1 MESSA
6 PTESMSTRTI
16 GVAIPI
22 PEPYGSEL
30 QHWRKI
36 FGDPHADAIP
46 THVTLLPPTEVP
58 ADALAEVEDHL
69 RAVAEAGQPFEMELR
84 GTGTFRPASPVVFVQ
99 VARGISECERV
110 EPCVRSG
117 PLARPL
123 RFPYHPHVTVAHDV
137 AADDLDRAYAE
148 LAAWTATFW
157 VWGFSLYEH
166 GEDRVWR
173 PQRDYVFGHALPGPT
188 TAD

>member
-1 MESSA
+1 MTADLPS
-6 PTESMSTRTI
+6 RTI

-22 PEPYGSEL
+22 PEPYGGEL
-30 QHWRKI
+30 QRWRKI

-58 ADALAEVEDHL
+58 ADGLPAVEEHL
-69 RAVAEAGQPFEMELR
+69 RGVAAAGQAFEMELR

-99 VARGISECERV
+99 VARGIAECERV

-117 PLARPL
+117 PLARSL
-123 RFPYHPHVTVAHDV
+123 RFRYHPHVTVAHDV
-137 AADDLDRAYAE
+137 AEVDLDRAYVE
-148 LAAWTATFW
+148 LAAWSATFW

-166 GEDRVWR
+166 GVDGVWR

-188 TAD
+188 PPD